1 MTSSTSRP
9 PKRARNRFLL
19 WFFGIGTFVPVMLV
33 IGGSV
38 LGQRFNWNSDGHLG
52 TTLWVL
58 IWLVWP
64 SWIVLLDAEHWYQ
77 LIPAI
82 LFAAP
87 LNGVWYGIIGLLI
100 WHLRRGLNKFADKRL
115 QSRDDEQ

>member
-1 MTSSTSRP
+1 MTLSTSRP

-19 WFFGIGTFVPVMLV
+19 WFFGIGTFVPVMLL

-38 LGQRFNWNSDGHLG
+38 LGQRFNWNGHLG

-77 LIPAI
+77 LIPAV

-87 LNGVWYGIIGLLI
+87 LNGVWYAIIGLLI
-100 WHLRRGLNKFADKRL
+100 WHLRRGLSKFADKRL